1 MPIRAIIFPLIL
13 LAYLI
18 VMIALGYPSYKS
30 GDTSPLLYFGGSV
43 VCLFCIV
50 ALHFHLKRTTKRH
63 R

>member
-43 VCLFCIV
+43 VCLF
-50 ALHFHLKRTTKRH
+50 A
-63 R
+63 